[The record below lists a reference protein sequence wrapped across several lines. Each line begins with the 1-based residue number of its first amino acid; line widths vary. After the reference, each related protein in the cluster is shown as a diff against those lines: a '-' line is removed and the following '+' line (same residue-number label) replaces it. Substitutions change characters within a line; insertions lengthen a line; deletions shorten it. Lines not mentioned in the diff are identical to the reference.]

1 MSSSTDHI
9 MMNELRAALALGEE
23 LTAEESTELEAWL
36 RENPDQAD
44 DFSLELTAAAIELSV
59 ADSADSMPASLRA
72 KLNTLAAE
80 FDRGVAAQ
88 GVPLGSIRQHE
99 AHSTLHTET
108 TQFVHR
114 HSGTESRSVM
124 IWRQRATLGWA
135 AAVIA
140 FSAAMVGWFMPREN
154 PGNGY
159 ETASLESKW
168 ADFAY
173 QYPDA
178 QRAEWGDWALAGE
191 GPAIEGVRGEV
202 IWSEEAQTGLMRF
215 EGLPANDP
223 SQLQYQLWIVDKR
236 GLFDE
241 NGQSARISGG
251 VFDGPRV
258 AQGEA
263 KADDGDES
271 VLIVPIEPRLLV
283 QGAGAFAVT
292 IEEPGGVWASD
303 MSKRVVI
310 AALGSG

>member
-1 MSSSTDHI
+1 MSSSTDHS
-9 MMNELRAALALGEE
+9 MMNELRASLALGEE
-23 LTAEESTELEAWL
+23 LTAEETAELDAWL
-36 RENPDQAD
+36 RQNPEEAD

-59 ADSADSMPASLRA
+59 ANSSESMPSGLKI
-72 KLNTLAAE
+72 KLSELAVE
-80 FDRGVAAQ
+80 FDRGVIAQ
-88 GVPLGSIRQHE
+88 IAPLSSIRQHE
-99 AHSTLHTET
+99 AHSTQPADTSR
-108 TQFVHR
+108 FDHR
-114 HSGTESRSVM
+114 HAGNEPRSAMV
-124 IWRQRATLGWA
+124 WRQRATLGWA

-140 FSAAMVGWFMPREN
+140 FSAAMVGWFLPREK

-159 ETASLESKW
+159 ETASLETKW
-168 ADFAY
+168 EDFAY

-191 GPAIEGVRGEV
+191 GPAVEGVRGEV
-202 IWSEEAQTGLMRF
+202 LWSEQAQTGLMRF

-263 KADDGDES
+263 MADDVHES